1 MQGHMYIK
9 SAIIHCKSVCVQTC
23 VRVCARLLP
32 CPWQQQQWLEVTELF
47 QCRTPDEWCALVVYQ
62 LTLTPHSH
70 QARTS
75 GPAHNCLTSSY
86 YLLCPFSFDPSACT
100 TYSYSIKVS
109 SDTIPLLSPLFWVS
123 YLSQSLSSLN
133 SHAWYLKW
141 ALASFIVKK
150 GGVPFDIKSSTA
162 LLQAGHK
169 SQAGPEGQVIW
180 MPAHISWCSSN
191 TFQQI
196 ELANFILV
204 MSFFVLQAALQFP
217 SASASS
223 FTLVCCGWC
232 LLCSIFWS
240 HCGCPRLWL

>member
-123 YLSQSLSSLN
+123 HLSQSLSSLN

-180 MPAHISWCSSN
+180 MPAHISW
-191 TFQQI
+191 
-196 ELANFILV
+196 
-204 MSFFVLQAALQFP
+204 
-217 SASASS
+217 
-223 FTLVCCGWC
+223 
-232 LLCSIFWS
+232 
-240 HCGCPRLWL
+240 WLI

>member
-1 MQGHMYIK
+1 MQGHMYINYK

-23 VRVCARLLP
+23 IHVCARLLP

-70 QARTS
+70 QAGKS

-123 YLSQSLSSLN
+123 HLSQSLSSLY

-141 ALASFIVKK
+141 ALASFIVKIRWSECQPTSAD
-150 GGVPFDIKSSTA
+150 G
-162 LLQAGHK
+162 
-169 SQAGPEGQVIW
+169 
-180 MPAHISWCSSN
+180 SSN

-204 MSFFVLQAALQFP
+204 MSFFVLQAALQST

-240 HCGCPRLWL
+240 HCGCLRLWL